1 MDLKGFLLTTMIE
14 SCGVNPWSPSI
25 DDRMD
30 FLNDGGLSRLQCL
43 AFLIVVNEN
52 QVLFSTGFITMGT
65 TLVT

>member
-30 FLNDGGLSRLQCL
+30 FLNDVCEDFQSQS
-43 AFLIVVNEN
+43 VSDNEYLEN
-52 QVLFSTGFITMGT
+52 EF
-65 TLVT
+65 

>member
-1 MDLKGFLLTTMIE
+1 
-14 SCGVNPWSPSI
+14 
-25 DDRMD
+25 MD

-65 TLVT
+65 TLDENVIGRQRERQTGEN